1 MRIGWIGTGIMG
13 YSMAGHLQQNG
24 HELHVFNRTRQASRF
39 RHAGAHA
46 RSQKAEWHG
55 GFLKRGF
62 FYDGFMEDVRY
73 ELRNASEAE
82 AIH

>member
-39 RHAGAHA
+39 RGSLLFTSSTLPPGHRDTALSA
-46 RSQKAEWHG
+46 RRHS
-55 GFLKRGF
+55 
-62 FYDGFMEDVRY
+62 
-73 ELRNASEAE
+73 
-82 AIH
+82 